1 MPCANGTQFPY
12 TCPWQFFTWQK
23 KTQNYICYKQV
34 ALLAVSLEKSN
45 GCMSV
50 KSASSPFFFLT
61 AELFQSGREVW

>member
-1 MPCANGTQFPY
+1 MEHSSLTHVPDS
-12 TCPWQFFTWQK
+12 FFTWQK
-23 KTQNYICYKQV
+23 KPQSYICYKQV